1 MFSSDNTF
9 VMILGILIVLG
20 FITGSVWWVNK
31 LFISNTKDQLV
42 KFVLVIFTSLVAL
55 FIIDKTVAFK
65 VSLLDDS
72 MDSQLFDL
80 IKTLTLMIFSYYFGT
95 KNSQKEDKEQ

>member
-1 MFSSDNTF
+1 MFSSDNPF
-9 VMILGILIVLG
+9 VMILGILIGLG

-80 IKTLTLMIFSYYFGT
+80 IKTLTLMIFSQYFGT
-95 KNSQKEDKEQ
+95 KNSQKEDKE

>member
-9 VMILGILIVLG
+9 VMILGILIGLG